1 MAFNHNLQDKTTTS
15 DVNLSYVEHR
25 INEGNV
31 YNCTDV
37 ATKNSTETQDYLI
50 ITPDNDTYVGF
61 DFAVHA
67 TGIVTAELYEGTDKN
82 PTLQVETATAVG
94 TVTEDGDVAVT
105 VTSADLASSPK
116 VISVPVVTND
126 DASNIA
132 LAIRTALAADADIS
146 AVFTVS
152 GATDAIILTKKI
164 HTPNDGTLNIAIA
177 AGLGV
182 TAAASSADT
191 TASKAVLP
199 LNRNRN
205 SNNTAE
211 VGLYKDTTG
220 GTVDGTK
227 IVYMSGGAATVSTL
241 LKDNLPYVLKKN
253 TKYIFRVTSGT
264 SSLKITTS
272 IDFNEIRENF

>member
-1 MAFNHNLQDKTTTS
+1 MSITAQMLPQ
-15 DVNLSYVEHR
+15 
-25 INEGNV
+25 
-31 YNCTDV
+31 
-37 ATKNSTETQDYLI
+37 KNSTETQDYLI

-164 HTPNDGTLNIAIA
+164 H
-177 AGLGV
+177 
-182 TAAASSADT
+182 S
-191 TASKAVLP
+191 
-199 LNRNRN
+199 
-205 SNNTAE
+205 
-211 VGLYKDTTG
+211 
-220 GTVDGTK
+220 
-227 IVYMSGGAATVSTL
+227 
-241 LKDNLPYVLKKN
+241 
-253 TKYIFRVTSGT
+253 
-264 SSLKITTS
+264 
-272 IDFNEIRENF
+272 